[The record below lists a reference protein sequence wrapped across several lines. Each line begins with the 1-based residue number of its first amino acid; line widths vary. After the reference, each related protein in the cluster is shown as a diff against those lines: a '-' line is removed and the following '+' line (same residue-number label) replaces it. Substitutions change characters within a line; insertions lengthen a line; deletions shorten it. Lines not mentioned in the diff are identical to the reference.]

1 MDGMAESRRL
11 RVLVVHAHPGV
22 RDRVVAA
29 LRNVPDL
36 QVTGE
41 AETLHQA
48 REQLPLARPDV
59 VLADNPAAAAALL
72 PHVKA
77 VELPA
82 IEGEAHTA
90 VTAEVHRIRLELL
103 RRLQPALQA
112 AASPSARA
120 ARPRVRILAIG
131 ASTGGPNALST
142 LVQQLPPTLD
152 VPVVL
157 VQHMPAAF
165 VAMFAERLTAFRRIP
180 FKVAEAGE
188 PLLPGRGYIAPGDLH
203 LAVAAGPPGPIARLM
218 DTPPENRSRP
228 AVDVLFRS
236 VANVHGTGALAL
248 VLTGMGEDGRV
259 GCEAIRAAGGQVV
272 VQDEA
277 TSVVW
282 GMPGAVAKQGLA
294 HAVLPLDDIAQE
306 LVRRLEQPRR

>member
-1 MDGMAESRRL
+1 MAEQRRL
-11 RVLVVHAHPGV
+11 RVMVVHVLPGV

-36 QVTGE
+36 QLAGE
-41 AETLHQA
+41 AETLVQA
-48 REQLPLARPDV
+48 REQLPLCRPDV
-59 VLADNPAAAAALL
+59 VLTDTPASAAALL
-72 PHVKA
+72 PHVKV

-90 VTAEVHRIRLELL
+90 VNAEVHRIRLELL
-103 RRLQPALQA
+103 RRLQPALQ
-112 AASPSARA
+112 SAGGPA
-120 ARPRVRILAIG
+120 TVRPNRSRVEMLCIG
-131 ASTGGPNALST
+131 ASTGGPNALSA
-142 LVQQLPPTLD
+142 LVQQLPADLG

-203 LAVAAGPPGPIARLM
+203 LAVASGPPGPIARLM

-236 VANVHGTGALAL
+236 VANVHGAGALAL
-248 VLTGMGEDGRV
+248 VLTGMGEDGRL

-282 GMPGAVAKQGLA
+282 GMPGSVAKQGLA
-294 HAVLPLDDIAQE
+294 HAVLPLDE
-306 LVRRLEQPRR
+306 LAPELLRRLDRG